1 MSAIEKAVDAL
12 LGQTATAKAL
22 GGGVTQTQVWNW
34 VHRHQQAPA
43 KYIKRISELT
53 HGSVTVD
60 ELLADHEKG
69 RKGEK
74 HG

>member
-1 MSAIEKAVDAL
+1 MSAIRSAVKAIG
-12 LGQTATAKAL
+12 GQTATAKAL
-22 GGGVTQTQVWNW
+22 GDGLKQAHVWNW
-34 VHRHQQAPA
+34 VHKFQQAPA
-43 KYIKRISELT
+43 KYINRISELT
-53 HGSVTVD
+53 DGSVTVD

>member
-1 MSAIEKAVDAL
+1 MSAIKKAVDL
-12 LGQTATAKAL
+12 IGGQTATAKNL
-22 GGGVTQTQVWNW
+22 GMGITQTQVWNW

-43 KYIKRISELT
+43 KYIKRISKFT

>member
-1 MSAIEKAVDAL
+1 MSAIKKAVDL
-12 LGQTATAKAL
+12 IGGQTATAKNL
-22 GGGVTQTQVWNW
+22 GMGITQTQVWNW

-69 RKGEK
+69 REGEK

>member
-1 MSAIEKAVDAL
+1 MSAIKKAVDL
-12 LGQTATAKAL
+12 IGGQTATAKNL
-22 GGGVTQTQVWNW
+22 GMGITQTQVWNW

-43 KYIKRISELT
+43 KYIKRISEFT